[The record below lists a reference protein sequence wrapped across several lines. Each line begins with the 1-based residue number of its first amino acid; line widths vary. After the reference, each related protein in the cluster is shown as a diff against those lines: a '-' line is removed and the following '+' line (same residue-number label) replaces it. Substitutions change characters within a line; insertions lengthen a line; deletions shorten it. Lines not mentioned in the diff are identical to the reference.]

1 MFNYLARTF
10 GCSCGFCSK
19 CLTQRGR
26 HLEAMSPCLGNKYGL
41 ARRETFETIV
51 VMGNVDNIDIGNLLR
66 YQFCGKKDSITL
78 SGTFESI
85 VDFLKMLH
93 STGLALGRKISFVD
107 VNISNGTERNF
118 GNDCGVSENV
128 YNIDLGT
135 LPPCQLFGA
144 KDSITLKGTLES
156 IVDFL

>member
-1 MFNYLARTF
+1 MLNSTGQSLGRKISSVGENITNGTERNF
-10 GCSCGFCSK
+10 GNDCGVS
-19 CLTQRGR
+19 
-26 HLEAMSPCLGNKYGL
+26 AN
-41 ARRETFETIV
+41 
-51 VMGNVDNIDIGNLLR
+51 
-66 YQFCGKKDSITL
+66 TL
-78 SGTFESI
+78 SGTLESI
-85 VDFLKMLH
+85 VDFLKMLN

-118 GNDCGVSENV
+118 GYDCGVSENV

-135 LPPCQLFGA
+135 LPPCQLFGE